1 MNLRLGKVRLRKVRL
16 GKVRPGFLVALGLV
30 LVLATSVLRIVPW
43 SVTIVVFALIV
54 VGVVVSSLIHIVWVW
69 GKRGPSVPM
78 QVTLFRAVF
87 VALAALLAL
96 VMVGQWWSHRQ
107 SSRDQRFTS
116 SDLALAELNIAYM
129 SQPTISGSDTETQTH
144 LRIYGKG
151 VWLDATAYGRIKRVI
166 DEGHAMV
173 DEGTMLLSAPR
184 GLALRSLLPPSLWAA
199 YPGRAHGAGTMELQ
213 GYSLPNQI
221 PWGLLPLDGWKRDSA
236 NVRRLRNYIKEHGWM
251 VGSTTGPPDHSHKKT
266 EYAVWRTGPDTAAW
280 VESNPGQANRWYFG
294 LFSRFVEGMFLYM
307 VLAPFAAAAAW
318 YLNGRLVKPVQQV
331 AAASRELAGGK
342 RPEPIVVEGPAE
354 LATLAMSF
362 NRMSHDLSQA
372 QAAQR
377 HFLMSVSHELKTP
390 LTAIDGYAE
399 LLSEGAVAGE
409 EAGPVLQAE
418 TARLK
423 RLVSDLLESARAQ
436 EEGFSVRK
444 EPVALPRVAEEVAR
458 RYERQAREFGVK
470 LRVSRPE
477 EADGGDRR
485 GPWVMGDDDRLVQVV
500 SNLVENALRCTPE
513 GGEVEIGVT
522 ATGAL
527 EVRDTGPGLQE
538 EDLPHAFERFYLY
551 ERCGEKRPLGTGL
564 GLAIVKQLTH
574 AMGGQVAV
582 ESRSGQGTV
591 FTVELPA
598 TAAPEGSKP
607 DA

>member
-54 VGVVVSSLIHIVWVW
+54 VGVVVSSTLPRIATVGLVVVSSLIHIVWVW

-307 VLAPFAAAAAW
+307 VLAPFAAAAASSRCSRLPPPAGNW
-318 YLNGRLVKPVQQV
+318 LVASGRSPSSWRVLP
-331 AAASRELAGGK
+331 SWR
-342 RPEPIVVEGPAE
+342 RWPCR
-354 LATLAMSF
+354 S
-362 NRMSHDLSQA
+362 
-372 QAAQR
+372 
-377 HFLMSVSHELKTP
+377 
-390 LTAIDGYAE
+390 TACRTI
-399 LLSEGAVAGE
+399 
-409 EAGPVLQAE
+409 
-418 TARLK
+418 
-423 RLVSDLLESARAQ
+423 SAR
-436 EEGFSVRK
+436 RK
-444 EPVALPRVAEEVAR
+444 R
-458 RYERQAREFGVK
+458 RK
-470 LRVSRPE
+470 
-477 EADGGDRR
+477 
-485 GPWVMGDDDRLVQVV
+485 
-500 SNLVENALRCTPE
+500 
-513 GGEVEIGVT
+513 
-522 ATGAL
+522 
-527 EVRDTGPGLQE
+527 
-538 EDLPHAFERFYLY
+538 
-551 ERCGEKRPLGTGL
+551 GT
-564 GLAIVKQLTH
+564 
-574 AMGGQVAV
+574 
-582 ESRSGQGTV
+582 S
-591 FTVELPA
+591 
-598 TAAPEGSKP
+598 
-607 DA
+607 